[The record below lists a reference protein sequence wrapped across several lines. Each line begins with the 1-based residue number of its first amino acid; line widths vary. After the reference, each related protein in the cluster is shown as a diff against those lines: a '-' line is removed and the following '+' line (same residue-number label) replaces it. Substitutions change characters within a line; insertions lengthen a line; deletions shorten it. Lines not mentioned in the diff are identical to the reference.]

1 MTEPGPEKV
10 MPGTVAI
17 VSLIGDGRA
26 VLNNQD
32 FLILRND
39 FAFTVF
45 FARQTTYIQNRH
57 PTGNNSAPQKKQK
70 TMI

>member
-17 VSLIGDGRA
+17 VSVIGDGRA

-32 FLILRND
+32 FLMLRND

-45 FARQTTYIQNRH
+45 FA
-57 PTGNNSAPQKKQK
+57 AEKLL
-70 TMI
+70 

>member
-1 MTEPGPEKV
+1 

-17 VSLIGDGRA
+17 VSVIGDGRA

-32 FLILRND
+32 FLMLRND

-45 FARQTTYIQNRH
+45 FA
-57 PTGNNSAPQKKQK
+57 AEKLL
-70 TMI
+70 